1 MRLGD
6 GPAKLRFTCSAQ
18 LIGRLGDNSGYKKL
32 ADQQNRYSEGGQLS
46 PDDQQLAFESMRSG
60 NPEIWKSNA
69 DGRNPLQLTF
79 GKDENWAG
87 TPRWSPDGKWIAFD
101 YRPGSYS
108 QICLMDS
115 EGRNQHC
122 DRIRKLRK

>member
-87 TPRWSPDGKWIAFD
+87 TPRWSPGRKVDCIRLPAGQLQSNLSDGFR
-101 YRPGSYS
+101 RPKPA
-108 QICLMDS
+108 L
-115 EGRNQHC
+115 
-122 DRIRKLRK
+122 